1 MPKSSTFIKALWSAL
16 VALWI
21 TAAFEVM
28 KHVLYARVSMSE
40 SHIATIIFCALFVF
54 VLSLLSSQSR
64 RTQLKQLHDEQSNF
78 ETVVEHLPGL
88 TCIIG
93 TDKKIVRWNSR
104 FQNVLG
110 YSAREL
116 SRMVARETIAE
127 DYRELVP
134 QQMGVAWEKGYA
146 DMEAAWLTK
155 DGKRIPCYLTGV
167 KILVE
172 NRPCILSVGIDL
184 SIRKRAEEALRKSEE
199 SYRRLVANLPD
210 VTWTTD
216 QTGRTTYMSP
226 NVEAMFGYTAEEFCQ
241 GGGEFW
247 FSRIHPADLEHVQ
260 QAFQTLFDG
269 NNAFNVEYR
278 IQRKDGR
285 WMWAHD
291 RAIRTHEE
299 NGVVFAD
306 GVFSDVTERKQ
317 AEEAL
322 RKSEELYRRLLTNL
336 PDVTWTCDI
345 EGRTIYLSPNVEAVF
360 GYSSQEIFQWDAEAW
375 RRHVHPEDVE
385 RFSRC
390 YRALFSENRTFDME
404 YRVLHRDG
412 RWIWVLNRALRTH
425 RQDGTLFADGVISDI
440 TERKQAERAAS
451 QLASIVDSSS
461 DAIIGKSAD
470 GTIVSWNPA
479 AEEIFGYSVQEAKG
493 KHISML
499 IPAERM
505 HEMPDI
511 LGKVARGEPV
521 DRFDSVCLRKDGSR
535 FDVSLAVSPIKDKT
549 GTVLGICTIVLDI
562 SLRKQ
567 AEREMLRAKEAA
579 EEAARAKTEFL
590 ANISHELR
598 TPMNGILGMTELA
611 LDTELDAEQ
620 REYLLSVQ
628 SSGNALLRLI
638 SDLLDFSKTDS
649 GRLQL
654 ELTPFNLPETIR
666 QITRPLFFQAQQVGL
681 EISCLVDPA
690 IPEAVL
696 GDPRRLRQVL
706 VNLVGN
712 AIKFTQQGTIAIRA
726 RIGSC
731 AGREIEV
738 LFSVRDT
745 GIGIPLEKQAAIFE
759 PFTQNDGTS
768 TRKYGGTGLGLTIS
782 SRLVELMGGK
792 LLVDSSP
799 GQGSTFSFSLKFELA
814 DRPVLVIQR

>member
-1 MPKSSTFIKALWSAL
+1 
-16 VALWI
+16 
-21 TAAFEVM
+21 
-28 KHVLYARVSMSE
+28 
-40 SHIATIIFCALFVF
+40 
-54 VLSLLSSQSR
+54 
-64 RTQLKQLHDEQSNF
+64 
-78 ETVVEHLPGL
+78 
-88 TCIIG
+88 
-93 TDKKIVRWNSR
+93 
-104 FQNVLG
+104 
-110 YSAREL
+110 
-116 SRMVARETIAE
+116 
-127 DYRELVP
+127 
-134 QQMGVAWEKGYA
+134 
-146 DMEAAWLTK
+146 
-155 DGKRIPCYLTGV
+155 
-167 KILVE
+167 
-172 NRPCILSVGIDL
+172 
-184 SIRKRAEEALRKSEE
+184 
-199 SYRRLVANLPD
+199 
-210 VTWTTD
+210 
-216 QTGRTTYMSP
+216 
-226 NVEAMFGYTAEEFCQ
+226 
-241 GGGEFW
+241 
-247 FSRIHPADLEHVQ
+247 
-260 QAFQTLFDG
+260 
-269 NNAFNVEYR
+269 
-278 IQRKDGR
+278 
-285 WMWAHD
+285 
-291 RAIRTHEE
+291 
-299 NGVVFAD
+299 
-306 GVFSDVTERKQ
+306 
-317 AEEAL
+317 
-322 RKSEELYRRLLTNL
+322 
-336 PDVTWTCDI
+336 
-345 EGRTIYLSPNVEAVF
+345 
-360 GYSSQEIFQWDAEAW
+360 
-375 RRHVHPEDVE
+375 
-385 RFSRC
+385 
-390 YRALFSENRTFDME
+390 
-404 YRVLHRDG
+404 
-412 RWIWVLNRALRTH
+412 
-425 RQDGTLFADGVISDI
+425 
-440 TERKQAERAAS
+440 
-451 QLASIVDSSS
+451 
-461 DAIIGKSAD
+461 
-470 GTIVSWNPA
+470 
-479 AEEIFGYSVQEAKG
+479 
-493 KHISML
+493 ML
-499 IPAERM
+499 IPPERM
-505 HEMPDI
+505 HEMPDV
-511 LGKVARGEPV
+511 LGKVARGERV

-535 FDVSLAVSPIKDKT
+535 FDVSLAISPIKDKT
-549 GTVLGICTIVLDI
+549 GTVLGICTIALDI

-611 LDTELDAEQ
+611 LDTQLDAEQ

-690 IPEAVL
+690 IPEAVI

-759 PFTQNDGTS
+759 PFTQNDGTT

>member
-1 MPKSSTFIKALWSAL
+1 MFYMPKSSTFIKALWSAL

-260 QAFQTLFDG
+260 QAFQALFDG

-336 PDVTWTCDI
+336 P
-345 EGRTIYLSPNVEAVF
+345 
-360 GYSSQEIFQWDAEAW
+360 
-375 RRHVHPEDVE
+375 
-385 RFSRC
+385 
-390 YRALFSENRTFDME
+390 
-404 YRVLHRDG
+404 
-412 RWIWVLNRALRTH
+412 
-425 RQDGTLFADGVISDI
+425 
-440 TERKQAERAAS
+440 
-451 QLASIVDSSS
+451 
-461 DAIIGKSAD
+461 
-470 GTIVSWNPA
+470 
-479 AEEIFGYSVQEAKG
+479 
-493 KHISML
+493 
-499 IPAERM
+499 
-505 HEMPDI
+505 
-511 LGKVARGEPV
+511 
-521 DRFDSVCLRKDGSR
+521 
-535 FDVSLAVSPIKDKT
+535 
-549 GTVLGICTIVLDI
+549 
-562 SLRKQ
+562 
-567 AEREMLRAKEAA
+567 
-579 EEAARAKTEFL
+579 
-590 ANISHELR
+590 
-598 TPMNGILGMTELA
+598 
-611 LDTELDAEQ
+611 
-620 REYLLSVQ
+620 
-628 SSGNALLRLI
+628 
-638 SDLLDFSKTDS
+638 
-649 GRLQL
+649 
-654 ELTPFNLPETIR
+654 
-666 QITRPLFFQAQQVGL
+666 
-681 EISCLVDPA
+681 
-690 IPEAVL
+690 
-696 GDPRRLRQVL
+696 
-706 VNLVGN
+706 
-712 AIKFTQQGTIAIRA
+712 
-726 RIGSC
+726 
-731 AGREIEV
+731 
-738 LFSVRDT
+738 
-745 GIGIPLEKQAAIFE
+745 
-759 PFTQNDGTS
+759 
-768 TRKYGGTGLGLTIS
+768 
-782 SRLVELMGGK
+782 
-792 LLVDSSP
+792 
-799 GQGSTFSFSLKFELA
+799 
-814 DRPVLVIQR
+814 